1 MTILIGLVFV
11 AVLPLWFATV
21 AGSLSLHSSDA
32 AGNGLAVAYTFAFA
46 VFLWSALVI
55 LFLLASWKGVMP
67 AWSPAAACA
76 LLPASCAAVLA
87 VIHILS
93 RRNAPQWLSIVPA
106 LLPLCFLLLC
116 AMALI
121 PKIRQLLP
129 ASSHAVAWVV
139 ILVLSVLP
147 WPPLAALPGIE
158 KKRIADFN
166 ASQLARQQEFQQL
179 TPASP
184 LRDWLQFTA
193 YNSELREPALHAIR
207 QLDRRQSDAEQMLV
221 QGDTS
226 LFRDLGELDLK
237 LTPGLCTNARKLLAA
252 RARSFVSAHKKARFH
267 DIRTDVESYEQ
278 AFVWLAAQRC
288 PIQPELAAFEA
299 AIRSYAD
306 SDQGALILAHLA
318 DIRQSLEKE
327 NSSR

>member
-1 MTILIGLVFV
+1 MTILAGLVV
-11 AVLPLWFATV
+11 LAVLPLWFATV

-32 AGNGLAVAYTFAFA
+32 AGNGLAVAFTFACA
-46 VFLWSALVI
+46 VFLWSALAI

-93 RRNAPQWLSIVPA
+93 RRDAPQWLFIVPA

-121 PKIRQLLP
+121 PKIRQILP
-129 ASSHAVAWVV
+129 ASSHAAAWIL
-139 ILVLSVLP
+139 ILVLTVLP
-147 WPPLAALPGIE
+147 WPPLAALPGNE
-158 KKRIADFN
+158 KKRIAGFH
-166 ASQLARQQEFQQL
+166 AAQLARQQEFQKL
-179 TPASP
+179 TAAAP

-193 YNSELREPALHAIR
+193 YDSELREPALRAIR

-226 LFRDLGELDLK
+226 LFRDLGDLDLK
-237 LTPGLCTNARKLLAA
+237 LTPSLCTNARKLLATK
-252 RARSFVSAHKKARFH
+252 ARSFVATHKKARFH
-267 DIRTDVESYEQ
+267 DVRTEVESYEQ
-278 AFVWLAAQRC
+278 ALVWLAAQRC

-299 AIRSYAD
+299 AILSYAD

-318 DIRQSLEKE
+318 DLRQSLEKE
-327 NSSR
+327 NPRR